1 MFLGGSLLENCNW
14 IDIIPQLDDFMRNG
28 GEVIIQAH
36 NSFDF
41 INTSNW
47 PNYSNDYISQEE
59 ELEWFLD
66 INWNQY
72 GVFGIASINENCING
87 QTLFGESFNT
97 HPIVS
102 NIYDYPYGNQG
113 SSCDCYF
120 QEPYWYDISEEDLNA
135 DNFFSIYNF
144 GGDAIGGAIY
154 GEATQMVFGKEIGFI
169 LKLSLLR

>member
-1 MFLGGSLLENCNW
+1 MRNVFFLIAILCYFFSFSQSNDCSSIDILIFQTTGQEQATENAINQYQNMNPLSEAEINISTEIIADQEICNSMESLLEEKEVVLFLGGSLLENCNW

-66 INWNQY
+66 IGWNQY
-72 GVFGIASINENCING
+72 GVFSGPRMAA
-87 QTLFGESFNT
+87 
-97 HPIVS
+97 
-102 NIYDYPYGNQG
+102 G
-113 SSCDCYF
+113 SHYSV
-120 QEPYWYDISEEDLNA
+120 W
-135 DNFFSIYNF
+135 
-144 GGDAIGGAIY
+144 
-154 GEATQMVFGKEIGFI
+154 
-169 LKLSLLR
+169 